1 MLCKLN
7 NFRVL
12 ILSYINKNMVF
23 GISLTFITKYENFCF
38 TISLLSKAKMI
49 LKKKTIKDRH

>member
-23 GISLTFITKYENFCF
+23 GISLTFITKYENYCF
-38 TISLLSKAKMI
+38 TISLLSKATMI
-49 LKKKTIKDRH
+49 L